1 MKPAMRC
8 PSDEEKK
15 RAERSYENSHSSP
28 PQCTPSILSAGD
40 KVSTFSTRKALSRS
54 RRHLLE
60 LMQRY
65 NFSRLEHL
73 EVGAGEPA
81 FDHAPDVTQE
91 IKLGTGNDPRTE
103 LDEDYVLLAQ
113 IIDTRQRLS
122 KFASD
127 VGLSLIGVRL

>member
-1 MKPAMRC
+1 
-8 PSDEEKK
+8 
-15 RAERSYENSHSSP
+15 
-28 PQCTPSILSAGD
+28 
-40 KVSTFSTRKALSRS
+40 VSEFSTKEVLSRS
-54 RRHLLE
+54 GRHLLE

-91 IKLGTGNDPRTE
+91 IKLGAGNDPRPE

-113 IIDTRQRLS
+113 IIDTRQHLA
-122 KFASD
+122 KLASD
-127 VGLSLIGVRL
+127 AGLSLTGVRL